1 MVFLL
6 YPLGLLAS
14 VGFLALWF
22 LYQDRGGWE
31 RLVKPLF
38 FISLLVYG
46 TGLLLGSADWADKGG
61 ILFRDMIIM
70 SVIPAGLS
78 LLKNQNRL
86 FLLLLAGMLIPL
98 FFFARKSAFT
108 LSEPSALHEG
118 EWELLVDLHTDYQAE
133 DLTDLLEAYKLH
145 YEAAFE
151 VRSAEGNDLRE
162 VIAIEIPE
170 HLEAQE
176 SSIIAA
182 LREHQAVEWVEQNE
196 RIQLSPDVTTWAP
209 FRPGRGAI
217 NDPELEKQWARDVMQ
232 IEKVHRL
239 LDSRAGKAQKTA
251 LIAIL
256 DTGVDGQHED
266 LKGRYRSTNKKYDAD
281 PVGHGT
287 HCAGIAAAIS
297 NNKKGIASLTPDK
310 GWVQVTSIKVL
321 SGFGGGTQR
330 GIIQG
335 MLEAADAG
343 ADVISMSLG
352 GFSTDKRQLAYQEA
366 VAYAR
371 QKGAIVV
378 AAAGNENQDARKV
391 TPANAP
397 GLITVTAVD
406 TVLGRASFANWVT
419 DLERPLSAPGVA
431 IYSTTPKNTYKSYN
445 GTSMAAP
452 QVAGL
457 LGIMKSLWPEIDT
470 DQAYE
475 ILKTTSRKSGQPK
488 ETGPLV
494 QPYEALVKTIE
505 QRPNS

>member
-22 LYQDRGGWE
+22 LYQERGGLE

-46 TGLLLGSADWADKGG
+46 AGLFLGSADWADKGS

-70 SVIPAGLS
+70 SVVPAGLS

-108 LSEPSALHEG
+108 LNEPSTMHEG
-118 EWELLVDLHTDYQAE
+118 EWELLVDLQSDFEAK
-133 DLTDLLEAYKLH
+133 DLADILEEYSLT
-145 YEAAFE
+145 YEPAFQ
-151 VRSAEGNDLRE
+151 VGSARGNDLRE
-162 VIAIEIPE
+162 VLAIEIPQ

-176 SSIIAA
+176 AEIIAA
-182 LREHQAVEWVEQNE
+182 LQKHPAVEWAEQNE
-196 RIQLSPDVTTWAP
+196 RMQLSPDISSWTP
-209 FRPGRGAI
+209 FRPERGPI
-217 NDPELEKQWARDVMQ
+217 NDPELEKQWAREVMQ
-232 IEKVHRL
+232 IKKVHKL
-239 LDSRAGKAQKTA
+239 LNSPVSKPQKTA

-256 DTGVDGQHED
+256 DTGIDGQHED
-266 LKGRYRSTNKKYDAD
+266 LKKRYVSMNKKYDTD

-297 NNKKGIASLTPDK
+297 NNKIGIASLTPDK
-310 GWVQVTSIKVL
+310 GRVKITSIKVL

-352 GFSTDKRQLAYQEA
+352 GYSTDKRQQAYQEA

-419 DLERPLSAPGVA
+419 DLDRPLSAPGVA
-431 IYSTTPKNTYKSYN
+431 IYSTTPNNTYKSYN

-457 LGIMKSLWPEIDT
+457 LGIMKSIWPEMDT

-475 ILKTTSRKSGQPK
+475 ILKNTGRKSAQPK
-488 ETGPLV
+488 ETGPLI
-494 QPYEALVKTIE
+494 QPYEALLQTIE